1 MSIGRSVGLLAV
13 MFGILVGGTWVAVK
27 VTTDH
32 LLYQNA
38 TSTARRWAQYLTE
51 NVNDLEQ
58 IAAGEQPSAADMVFF
73 QAIRRPSQVFRYE
86 IFNRQGYS
94 QLVADRDKVTL
105 VDVSE
110 YSAEAAHS
118 IDTGQPIVDAK
129 EGASSDF
136 PSYFAQAYVP
146 VLVDNRPIAIVAAYV
161 DQTEQRDS
169 FYHTFLI
176 AAASLCL
183 LTGLSFAVPAFAWYR
198 RTREKQRA
206 DRHIRFLAQHDAL
219 TGLINRGHLT
229 ERMDGAL
236 RLLAEDAVGLA
247 VYFLDCDRFKQVNDT
262 WGHDGGDFLLNTIA
276 ERLRSVASPCDLI
289 ARLGG
294 DEFVLVRSDV
304 GGRDLAAAFAQR
316 VVAALAV
323 PLRFK
328 GHEIHISVSVG
339 VALAPRDGQSPERLL
354 KSADLA
360 LYQAK
365 ADGRNCVRFFEPR
378 LDAELMMRNELE
390 RTVRDAVLH
399 NRFELHYQPIFAIAT
414 QRLIGFEALV
424 RLRKEDGTLIGPLT
438 FIPIAEDMR
447 LIDKI
452 GAWVLREACGTAAKW
467 PSHLTVA
474 VNLSPAQFAAGS
486 VRGIVAAALEDAH
499 LEPHRLELEITETL
513 LLGDTESVM
522 AELLALKAIG
532 VAIVMDGFG
541 KGCSSL
547 SYLWRI
553 PFNKIK
559 IDQGF
564 MKAFEHSER
573 DAETVV
579 KTIIEVG
586 RVLNIQITVEGV
598 ETANQAAFL
607 DEADGGHVQGFLFGR
622 PMPAV
627 EIASVIRGDFHHA
640 QANSPGESESRL
652 RLVK

>member
-110 YSAEAAHS
+110 YSTEAARS